1 MKTSNLFVTWLGT
14 ALWTVAGTSFVL
26 ATDSIFPSW
35 AAMWVTVIGIPTLLS
50 WGYRSGRND
59 QEGFSDL
66 WDGIQA
72 VGFVVVNTALFLLLM
87 LMLMLWTSTSD
98 GFRP

>member
-14 ALWTVAGTSFVL
+14 ALWTVAGTSFAL
-26 ATDSIFPSW
+26 ATDSIFPPW
-35 AAMWVTVIGIPTLLS
+35 PAVWVT
-50 WGYRSGRND
+50 D

-72 VGFVVVNTALFLLLM
+72 VSFVVVNTALFLLLM
-87 LMLMLWTSTSD
+87 LMLMLMLGTSTSD